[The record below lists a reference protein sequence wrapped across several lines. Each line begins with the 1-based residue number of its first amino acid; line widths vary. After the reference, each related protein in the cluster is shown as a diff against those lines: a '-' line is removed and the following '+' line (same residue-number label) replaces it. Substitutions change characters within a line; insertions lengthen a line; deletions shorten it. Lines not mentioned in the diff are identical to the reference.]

1 MLPEEF
7 DDGQS
12 PCLACQLQRYQP
24 VFVSDFMLCHRGTEK
39 QSDALCMTNGLR
51 SSSCQMQRCVPSSP
65 FQDSFEAFWRGN
77 GLEEDMETLG
87 LTKEG
92 GMMNQG
98 PLLIVIDSGE

>member
-1 MLPEEF
+1 
-7 DDGQS
+7 
-12 PCLACQLQRYQP
+12 
-24 VFVSDFMLCHRGTEK
+24 
-39 QSDALCMTNGLR
+39 
-51 SSSCQMQRCVPSSP
+51 MQRCVPSSP